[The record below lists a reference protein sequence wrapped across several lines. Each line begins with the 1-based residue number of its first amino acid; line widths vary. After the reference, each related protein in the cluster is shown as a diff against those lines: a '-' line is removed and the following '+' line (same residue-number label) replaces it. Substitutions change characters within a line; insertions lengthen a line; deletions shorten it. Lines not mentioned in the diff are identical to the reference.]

1 MLAATMIVLPL
12 VSIVVQMAHGHHDAL
27 NVGIVL
33 RWFVFW
39 AVGVRLLMAGVR
51 QMIQPSYTAAT
62 ILGIKD
68 PDATIVVR
76 ELGFANAA
84 IGGIG
89 MSTLLFSGWVL
100 PMAMVGAI
108 FYGLAGINHLG
119 QKQRNK
125 LQNMAMTSDLFAALV
140 LLGLG
145 LRILMS

>member
-1 MLAATMIVLPL
+1 
-12 VSIVVQMAHGHHDAL
+12 
-27 NVGIVL
+27 
-33 RWFVFW
+33 
-39 AVGVRLLMAGVR
+39 
-51 QMIQPSYTAAT
+51 
-62 ILGIKD
+62 
-68 PDATIVVR
+68 
-76 ELGFANAA
+76 
-84 IGGIG
+84 